1 MNLLVINAVLALGWA
16 AFLGHFSAGTLLA
29 GFGLG
34 YATLWLIRPL
44 YGETDYFH
52 RFGKVVGL
60 ALYFLKELVVS
71 SVRVVAVV
79 LAPGQRSRAGMIALP
94 LDVSAPAEITVLA
107 NLISLTPG
115 TLSVE
120 VSEDRRV
127 LYVHTMF
134 LDDPDALRAELKS
147 GMERRVLEAF
157 R

>member
-1 MNLLVINAVLALGWA
+1 VNLLVINAVLALGWA
-16 AFLGHFSAGTLLA
+16 AFLGHFSAATLLG
-29 GFGLG
+29 GFALS
-34 YATLWLIRPL
+34 YATLWLVRPL
-44 YGETDYFH
+44 YGETDYFR
-52 RFGKVVGL
+52 RFWRVVRLG
-60 ALYFLKELVVS
+60 LYFLKELVVS

-94 LDVSAPAEITVLA
+94 LDVSTPAEITVLA

-120 VSEDRRV
+120 LSEDRRV
-127 LYVHTMF
+127 LYVHSMF
-134 LDDPDALRAELKS
+134 LDHPDALRDELKS

>member
-16 AFLGHFSAGTLLA
+16 AFFGHFSAASLLG
-29 GFGLG
+29 GFALG
-34 YATLWLIRPL
+34 YATLWLVRPL
-44 YGETDYFH
+44 YGETDYFR
-52 RFGKVVGL
+52 RFWKVVGL
-60 ALYFLKELVVS
+60 GLYFLKELVVS

-127 LYVHTMF
+127 LYVHSMF
-134 LDDPDALRAELKS
+134 LDDPDDLRRELKS
-147 GMERRVLEAF
+147 GLERRVLEAF